1 MACLLTRELRRIRV
15 VAGNLM
21 IVAHGLQ
28 FWLDLLALIV
38 AFGAAAIEATDVRG
52 GVDGAA
58 GFGYP

>member
-1 MACLLTRELRRIRV
+1 
-15 VAGNLM
+15 M